1 MKRRDE
7 VLVGIVATVS
17 LVAGFI
23 GALWL
28 ARGGLQPGYVLYSK
42 FVWGAGLKQG
52 QPVLLAGVNV
62 GFVGDVMLRP
72 DGMLVITMRVRKEYK
87 VPKGTTATIEPNGFF
102 GDVMVALQ
110 PHKPTLENFAVG
122 DTIPSGRSTPSIG
135 DVLLRVDTLTGH
147 LSALAGALRQQL
159 VDDKG
164 LVEMRATISR
174 ANSLFAELQKLAAD
188 QNVELT
194 RTQVSLRRMASAVD
208 STRVD
213 STLRAI
219 SSAATSLKDLAAD
232 LHATTARLDSLA
244 DKVNKGPGT
253 AGKLMND
260 AGLYNDMRGTLQ
272 RLDSLMADFQRNPK
286 KYIKLSIF
294 QK

>member
-7 VLVGIVATVS
+7 VLVGIVATVA

-28 ARGGLQPGYVLYSK
+28 ARGGLKPGYVLYSK

-62 GFVGDVMLRP
+62 GFVDEVKLLQ
-72 DGMLVITMRVRKEYK
+72 DGTLVITMRVQKSYK
-87 VPKGTTATIEPNGFF
+87 VPRGTTATIEPNGFF
-102 GDVMVALQ
+102 GDVMVAMHPGL
-110 PHKPTLENFAVG
+110 PTPDNYAVG
-122 DTIPSGRSTPSIG
+122 DTIPAGRPTPSIG

-147 LSALAGALRQQL
+147 LSAIAGALRKQF

-164 LVEMRATISR
+164 LSEIRTTLTR
-174 ANSLFAELQKLAAD
+174 ANSMFLELQKLAAD

-194 RTQVSLRRMASAVD
+194 RTQASLRRMASAVD
-208 STRVD
+208 SARVD

-219 SSAATSLKDLAAD
+219 GSAASSVKDLAAD

-253 AGKLMND
+253 AGKLLND
-260 AGLYNDMRGTLQ
+260 AGLYNDMRATMQ
-272 RLDSLMADFQRNPK
+272 RLDSLMADFQKNPR

-294 QK
+294 

>member
-7 VLVGIVATVS
+7 VLVGIVATVA

-28 ARGGLQPGYVLYSK
+28 ARGGIAPGYVLYSK

-62 GFVGDVMLRP
+62 GFVDDVKLRP

-87 VPKGTTATIEPNGFF
+87 VPRSTTATIEPNGFF

-110 PHKPTLENFAVG
+110 PHNATMANFAVG
-122 DTIPSGRSTPSIG
+122 DTIPTGRPTPSIG
-135 DVLLRVDTLTGH
+135 DVLSRVDTLTGH
-147 LSALAGALRQQL
+147 LSALAGALRKEL

-164 LVEMRATISR
+164 LADLRATVTK
-174 ANSLFAELQKLAAD
+174 ANALFAELQKLAAD

-194 RTQVSLRRMASAVD
+194 RTQASLRKMATAIDSTKVD
-208 STRVD
+208 STF
-213 STLRAI
+213 RAI
-219 SSAATSLKDLAAD
+219 SSAASSVKDLAAD
-232 LHATTARLDSLA
+232 LRATTARLDSLA

-260 AGLYNDMRGTLQ
+260 AGLYNDMRSTLQ
-272 RLDSLMADFQRNPK
+272 RLDSLMADFQKNPK

-294 QK
+294 

>member
-7 VLVGIVATVS
+7 VLVGIVATVA

-28 ARGGLQPGYVLYSK
+28 ARGGIAPGYVLYSK
-42 FVWGAGLKQG
+42 FVWGAVLKQG

-62 GFVGDVMLRP
+62 GFVDDVKLRP

-87 VPKGTTATIEPNGFF
+87 VPRSTTATIEPNGFF

-110 PHKPTLENFAVG
+110 PHNATMANFAVG
-122 DTIPSGRSTPSIG
+122 DTIPTGRPTPSIG
-135 DVLLRVDTLTGH
+135 DVLSRVDTLTGH
-147 LSALAGALRQQL
+147 LSALAGALRKEL

-164 LVEMRATISR
+164 LADLRATVTK
-174 ANSLFAELQKLAAD
+174 ANALFAELQKLAAD

-194 RTQVSLRRMASAVD
+194 RTQASLRKMATAIDSTKVD
-208 STRVD
+208 STF
-213 STLRAI
+213 RAI
-219 SSAATSLKDLAAD
+219 SSAASSVKDLAAD
-232 LHATTARLDSLA
+232 LRATTARLDSLA

-260 AGLYNDMRGTLQ
+260 AGLYNDMRSTLQ
-272 RLDSLMADFQRNPK
+272 RLDSLMADFQKNPK

-294 QK
+294 